1 VNGLRTWCAAMY
13 RELVTILTGVIALV
27 LWLLP
32 LLFPSLERA
41 SRSLAC
47 VALSIGFMWASVRT
61 WYGQNQRCV
70 GLQKLLAE
78 EYVPKIQKHRRQLSA
93 AAIRW
98 DSPQHEEDYYVSKF
112 DDVESAKLAF
122 RLWKERRD
130 KQPVISPAIAVGESG
145 WIRKTKSLLSDF
157 RW

>member
-1 VNGLRTWCAAMY
+1 
-13 RELVTILTGVIALV
+13 
-27 LWLLP
+27 
-32 LLFPSLERA
+32 
-41 SRSLAC
+41 
-47 VALSIGFMWASVRT
+47 
-61 WYGQNQRCV
+61 V